1 MVVDVGS
8 AKEHMRSSFRSPLA
22 WVGGLQLSE
31 VRRRTFDCKA
41 RAGSAGDAPLGGFSG
56 CFSHVFDTFRILS
69 GLSADQ
75 RVPEPLTGA
84 AREGTLAVQQPF
96 E

>member
-8 AKEHMRSSFRSPLA
+8 AKEHMRSTFRSPLA

-41 RAGSAGDAPLGGFSG
+41 RAGSAGDATLGGFSG
-56 CFSHVFDTFRILS
+56 CFSLVFVTFRAFRQINASLS
-69 GLSADQ
+69 HLL
-75 RVPEPLTGA
+75 EPPVKA
-84 AREGTLAVQQPF
+84 P
-96 E
+96 